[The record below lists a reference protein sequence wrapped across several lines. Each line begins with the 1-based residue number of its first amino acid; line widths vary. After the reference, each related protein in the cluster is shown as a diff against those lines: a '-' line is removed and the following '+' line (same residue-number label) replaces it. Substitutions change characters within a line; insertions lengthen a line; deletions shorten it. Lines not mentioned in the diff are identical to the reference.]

1 MRLLGLLFL
10 SLISITVFSQEW
22 RDSLMEARK
31 AYNAKDYDK
40 AMRYYQSAQNKNIDG
55 IDLNEEMG
63 QTAYKKRDF
72 EKAEQIYQE
81 ANSKLSNEKQQA
93 RNHYNTGNSRM
104 KSKNYQGAVDSYK
117 DALRINPDDK
127 EARYNLSKAVK
138 KLKNEQSKKKNQQDK
153 NQDQQN
159 NQKSSQ
165 QNQQKQAPKNSNS
178 SKKNQSKQ
186 NPNNDGEDGDK
197 KQGTLPNKAV
207 DKMLDDLMKKEAETK
222 RKMTGVKGGGERSI
236 SGKDW

>member
-10 SLISITVFSQEW
+10 SLISITGFSQEW

-159 NQKSSQ
+159 NQRRIGFHDGPYHLQ
-165 QNQQKQAPKNSNS
+165 IRRAKNSRVNAPS
-178 SKKNQSKQ
+178 HFHGSCSERNPQQRNADKSKS
-186 NPNNDGEDGDK
+186 PRDGIVPRIVPSFTCK
-197 KQGTLPNKAV
+197 FHP
-207 DKMLDDLMKKEAETK
+207 
-222 RKMTGVKGGGERSI
+222 
-236 SGKDW
+236 